1 MSLNNIAT
9 SQVDLTKVKPYGD
22 TMNDGMTELAFTLPV
37 PYGEEASEAARILA
51 KKMGFDE
58 PQVVYSKDMG
68 GGYTFFIVYGKCQH
82 TVDYTSIKV
91 TKVEVDVM
99 DRIECAQYI
108 KDNIKREVVMVGA
121 STGSDAHTV
130 GIDAIM
136 NMKGFHGHFGLERFE
151 GIEAIN
157 MGSQVPNEELIARA
171 KEADADAILISQTVT
186 QKDIHIQNL
195 TNMVELMEA
204 EGLRDKVI
212 LVCGGPR
219 ISHELAQELGYDA
232 GFGAHTYAEDVASFI
247 LTELV
252 KRGRV

>member
-99 DRIECAQYI
+99 
-108 KDNIKREVVMVGA
+108 
-121 STGSDAHTV
+121 
-130 GIDAIM
+130 
-136 NMKGFHGHFGLERFE
+136 
-151 GIEAIN
+151 
-157 MGSQVPNEELIARA
+157 
-171 KEADADAILISQTVT
+171 
-186 QKDIHIQNL
+186 
-195 TNMVELMEA
+195 
-204 EGLRDKVI
+204 
-212 LVCGGPR
+212 
-219 ISHELAQELGYDA
+219 
-232 GFGAHTYAEDVASFI
+232 
-247 LTELV
+247 
-252 KRGRV
+252 